1 MGIHVSHKPFKLV
14 FYFEYAVHNS
24 LLFRRFVLKDLGIR
38 ILKKRLTPVG
48 NNFNKPISTG
58 IYLWGMNE
66 ISKRSAV
73 IFRVAEANS
82 IISMK
87 AFFFVLQNPLRNDG
101 YIRGTEVNDSV
112 V

>member
-1 MGIHVSHKPFKLV
+1 M
-14 FYFEYAVHNS
+14 
-24 LLFRRFVLKDLGIR
+24 
-38 ILKKRLTPVG
+38 G

-87 AFFFVLQNPLRNDG
+87 VFFVLQNPLRNDG